1 MDTQD
6 VSRHLPINGAYNIR
20 DLGGYAAASGRTRW
34 RAVLRADALHRV
46 DAAGVA
52 ALVAEGVRTVIDLR
66 LAAELEAAP
75 NPFRTHETVRYM
87 NIPLFEKTTAPEV
100 KGPDE
105 DVLLELYNLA
115 LAQRQDAIRTVL
127 EAIAAAEDGV
137 VMFHCTAGKDRTGI
151 IAALLLGIGGVDSET
166 ISEDY
171 SLTYER
177 IAPMLAELL
186 NDARA
191 RGADVTKVEPMLQ
204 SRIETMRNFLAHIE
218 DVYGGID
225 AYLEAIGITTEI
237 KTRLRARLVEEI
249 AEGVN

>member
-1 MDTQD
+1 MDKQL
-6 VSRHLPINGAYNIR
+6 SRHLTITGAYNIR
-20 DLGGYAAASGRTRW
+20 DLGGYTARSGRTRW

-46 DAAGVA
+46 DADGVA

-75 NPFRTHETVRYM
+75 NPFRAHERVRYL
-87 NIPLFEKTTAPEV
+87 NIPLFERTTAPEV
-100 KGPDE
+100 KGPDH

-115 LAQRQDAIRTVL
+115 LAERQTAIRQVL
-127 EAIAAAEDGV
+127 EAIAIAEDGA

-151 IAALLLGIGGVDSET
+151 IAALMLAIGGVDSET

-177 IAPMLAELL
+177 IAPMLAELI

-191 RGADVTKVEPMLQ
+191 RGADVAKFEPMLQ
-204 SRIETMRNFLAHIE
+204 SRVETMRNFLVHIDE
-218 DVYGGID
+218 VYGGID
-225 AYLEAIGITTEI
+225 AYLDAIGLSVETRS
-237 KTRLRARLVEEI
+237 RLRTRLVEEI
-249 AEGVN
+249 AEEAA

>member
-1 MDTQD
+1 MDTQT
-6 VSRHLPINGAYNIR
+6 SRHLPIAGAYNVR
-20 DLGGYAAASGRTRW
+20 DLGGYTAGSGRTRW

-46 DAAGVA
+46 DAEGVA

-75 NPFRTHETVRYM
+75 NPFRTHDTVRYV
-87 NIPLFEKTTAPEV
+87 NIPLFERTTAPAV
-100 KGPDE
+100 KGPDD

-115 LAQRQDAIRTVL
+115 LAERQAAIRQVL
-127 EAIAAAEDGV
+127 ETIAAAEDGA

-177 IAPMLAELL
+177 IAPMLAELI

-191 RGADVTKVEPMLQ
+191 RGADVAKFEPMLQ
-204 SRIETMRNFLAHIE
+204 SRIETMRNFLAHI
-218 DVYGGID
+218 DAVYGGID
-225 AYLEAIGITTEI
+225 ASLAVIGLSDEAKE
-237 KTRLRARLVEEI
+237 RLRTRLVEDI
-249 AEGVN
+249 VEGAN